1 MVEGVASGFDEDQSS
16 GGDDGSCDWE
26 LCPNYQHEESGANS
40 NSDSSEEDQATLGAP
55 GSRPT
60 IRLADINPISG
71 TLELI
76 T

>member
-1 MVEGVASGFDEDQSS
+1 MTYTNLVMMVH
-16 GGDDGSCDWE
+16 SCDWE
-26 LCPNYQHEESGANS
+26 LWPKYQHEESGANS

-60 IRLADINPISG
+60 IHLADINPIIPG

-76 T
+76 AYG